1 MLTILPDCLRFTL
14 ACLSHKIEIVR
25 ISALKMIKYILE
37 TIGCSLDQG
46 MIFIL
51 KAMFKMYPNES
62 GACTHSGD
70 EDFDLKRL
78 LDREISITEYLFK

>member
-14 ACLSHKIEIVR
+14 ACLSHKMEIVR

-37 TIGCSLDQG
+37 TIGCS
-46 MIFIL
+46 
-51 KAMFKMYPNES
+51 FKMYPNES
-62 GACTHSGD
+62 GTCTHSVD

>member
-1 MLTILPDCLRFTL
+1 M
-14 ACLSHKIEIVR
+14 EIVR

-37 TIGCSLDQG
+37 TVGCSLDQG

-62 GACTHSGD
+62 GTCTHSVD

-78 LDREISITEYLFK
+78 LDREISIIEYLFK

>member
-1 MLTILPDCLRFTL
+1 M
-14 ACLSHKIEIVR
+14 EIVR
-25 ISALKMIKYILE
+25 ISALKMIKCILE

-62 GACTHSGD
+62 GTCTHSVD